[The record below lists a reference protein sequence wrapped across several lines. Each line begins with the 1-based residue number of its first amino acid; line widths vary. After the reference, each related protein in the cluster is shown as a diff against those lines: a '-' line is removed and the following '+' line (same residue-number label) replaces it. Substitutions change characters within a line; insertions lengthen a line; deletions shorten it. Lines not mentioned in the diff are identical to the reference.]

1 MVKEWEAS
9 IIETVL
15 GTQAMIAI
23 IVHLVF
29 IILTW
34 WAISAIKWEAIMKQ
48 GKVAQIRLFMVLL
61 TLTISSAVSNFFLNY
76 LQYTSN
82 LTFFFH

>member
-1 MVKEWEAS
+1 
-9 IIETVL
+9 
-15 GTQAMIAI
+15 MIAI

-34 WAISAIKWEAIMKQ
+34 WAISAIKWETIMKQ

>member
-34 WAISAIKWEAIMKQ
+34 WAISAIKWETIMKQ